1 MEKTNNQAFGEK
13 FQQQLAE
20 NSHLA
25 RALEYY
31 HEKEYATA
39 KMFLEM
45 VIKEDPTVDV
55 YHLLAMVEQNE
66 GELAQATIWLN
77 RALEIDPDSPDLY
90 NTLGDL
96 LMKEKKY
103 QEAINAFEQTLKFQP
118 DHPDARYNIGASL
131 MRLKKYEAAEKY
143 LRKAL
148 EDQPNHIGALQNLS
162 LALKELDF
170 QQESL
175 DLSNRL
181 LAIQENEIACNNH
194 GTILRDMNRI
204 EEARKYF
211 ERAIE
216 LNPKYA
222 AAYSNAGLML
232 LDLGEP
238 ELAIT
243 HYKYAITL
251 DDQDPAFYH
260 NLAFAYFDAKRY
272 GEGWDVFR
280 HRKLVENVSGYTGKP
295 EWEGEPLEGKRL
307 LVTAEQGLGDEIM
320 FASTIPDLS
329 KEDGDITLQCDPR
342 LAAIYQRSF
351 PEITILGVE
360 RKDIDRSMEIDYE
373 NAIGD
378 LPRFYRRTLED
389 FPVINGYLDADPQK
403 VAVWKERLDQF
414 GKGLKVGLCWRSG
427 VAEKM
432 RKHLLVSIS
441 SVSQYYPLL
450 SIPDVTFIS
459 LQYTNVTEELRI
471 VRKEIGKEVLLLEG
485 IDMKNDQDSLAA
497 LMVALDL
504 TISVHTAVLQ
514 MASAV
519 RGANAWAVPASMGVP
534 FHRLTKSPEPKD
546 IDDKKRDDIEKMTAR
561 IGAATS
567 ILTEATKQ
575 VDPAEWITKISSQEA
590 EDGRIYPDAV
600 IKYAE

>member
-1 MEKTNNQAFGEK
+1 MENNNNQAFGEK
-13 FQQQLAE
+13 FQRQVTE

-31 HEKEYATA
+31 QEKEYATA

-45 VIKEDPTVDV
+45 VVKEDPTADV

-66 GELAQATIWLN
+66 GELAQAVIWLN
-77 RALEIDPDSPDLY
+77 SALKIEPNSPDLY

-96 LMKEKKY
+96 LMKGKKY
-103 QEAINAFEQTLKFQP
+103 QKAINAFEQTLKFQP

-131 MRLKKYEAAEKY
+131 MRLKKYEAAEKN
-143 LRKAL
+143 LRKVL
-148 EDQPNHIGALQNLS
+148 EEQPNHIGALQNLS

-175 DLSNRL
+175 DTSKRL
-181 LAIQENEIACNNH
+181 LAIQESEVACNNH
-194 GTILRDMNRI
+194 GTILKEMNRK
-204 EEARKYF
+204 EEALKYF

-222 AAYSNAGLML
+222 AAYCNVGLMML
-232 LDLGEP
+232 ELEEP

-251 DDQDPAFYH
+251 DDQDPEFYH
-260 NLAFAYFDAKRY
+260 NLAFAYFAANRY

-280 HRKLVENVSGYTGKP
+280 HRKLVKNVCGYTGKP
-295 EWEGEPLEGKRL
+295 EWEGGPLEGKRL

-342 LAAIYQRSF
+342 LADIYQRSF
-351 PEITILGVE
+351 PGVTILGVE
-360 RKDIDRSMEIDYE
+360 RKDIDRSMENDYE

-378 LPRFYRRTLED
+378 FPRFYRRTLDD
-389 FPVINGYLDADPQK
+389 FPIRDGYLNADSQK
-403 VAVWKERLDQF
+403 VAVWKEKLDQC
-414 GKGLKVGLCWRSG
+414 GEGLKIGLCWSSG
-427 VAEKM
+427 MAAKI
-432 RKHLLVSIS
+432 RKHQLTSIS
-441 SVSQYYPLL
+441 TVSHFYPLL
-450 SIPDVTFIS
+450 NIPEVIIIS
-459 LQYTNVTEELRI
+459 LQYTDVTEELKI
-471 VRKEIGKEVLLLEG
+471 VKEETGKEIVVIDG
-485 IDMKNDQDSLAA
+485 INMKNDQDELAA

-514 MASAV
+514 MAAAV
-519 RGANAWAVPASMGVP
+519 KGANVWAIPAFISP
-534 FHRLTKSPEPKD
+534 FHRLMKSPVPND
-546 IDDKKRDDIEKMTAR
+546 VDDKKRGDVEKMTGQVAV
-561 IGAATS
+561 ATS
-567 ILTEATKQ
+567 ILTKATKQ
-575 VDPAEWITKISSQEA
+575 PDPSKWITEISNQEV
-590 EDGRIYPDAV
+590 EDGRLYPAV
-600 IKYAE
+600 